1 MKNKSTTTERYPL
14 KEERLPR
21 MSALLDAV
29 YNLMPKK
36 KKAKVKPV
44 KPPIVRNKA
53 TEASSGIQNKA
64 LSIRQP
70 YAEMILRGIKKIEYR
85 TMRTNIRGRV
95 YIYASLTP
103 GSIEAF
109 EKINAKPGDFPTG
122 VLVGTVE
129 IIGCETPDGY
139 DYEWLL
145 DKPERLVQPIT
156 ADNKAQPSW
165 FIPFNK

>member
-1 MKNKSTTTERYPL
+1 MDSKPNKQAAKRRT
-14 KEERLPR
+14 
-21 MSALLDAV
+21 V
-29 YNLMPKK
+29 KK
-36 KKAKVKPV
+36 VDRPPDVRAKASD
-44 KPPIVRNKA
+44 IL
-53 TEASSGIQNKA
+53 SGVQNKA

-95 YIYASLTP
+95 YIYASLTA
-103 GSIEAF
+103 GSIDDF
-109 EKINAKPGDFPTG
+109 EKLKSQPGDFPTG

-129 IIGCETPDGY
+129 IVGCETSDGY

-145 DKPERLVQPIT
+145 VNPKRLEKPIT

-165 FIPFNK
+165 FIPFKQ